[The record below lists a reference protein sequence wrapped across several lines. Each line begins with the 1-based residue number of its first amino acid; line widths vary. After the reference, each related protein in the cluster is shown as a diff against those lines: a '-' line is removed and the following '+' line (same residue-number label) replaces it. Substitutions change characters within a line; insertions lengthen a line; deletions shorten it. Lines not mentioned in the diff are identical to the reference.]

1 MKQHRFDMQALSRA
15 KRRYMSSYILA
26 FLIALSSV
34 MIGGEANA
42 QTESERSP
50 VIATTQQLIEPPECQ
65 DLFVAHDLAHVTDTA
80 DGVVRMFEAN
90 GSGLAV
96 GDLDND
102 GDLDLVFGNH
112 FGPNTILW
120 NQGGLLFE
128 AEPLGEGRTRAV
140 TIVDVDADGRR
151 DIVLTTNTGAINYW
165 RNQGDGVF
173 ERRLLPGVARPAY
186 VINWGDLDQDGDLDL
201 VTAPYDAG
209 FLTDLGDSYLLSGGS
224 AVVYYENQL
233 SATPDGDLSGRF
245 VPTQLAGNAQALAL
259 ALTDVNADGRT
270 DILVGNDFGVP
281 DYAFVQTEGD
291 EDAVAWSEATPF
303 TVTAHST
310 MSFDL
315 GDVDNDGDL
324 DLFATDM
331 KPYSFDEDLRTAYAP
346 LMAAMAGDPHMEGD
360 PQIMENVLQVQSPD
374 GRYENRAGPWHI
386 DGTGWSWSAK
396 FGDLDNDGYPRSLC
410 GQRHDRRDHLRPPAR
425 P

>member
-1 MKQHRFDMQALSRA
+1 MKQHCLDMQALSTA

-42 QTESERSP
+42 QTESARSP
-50 VIATTQQLIEPPECQ
+50 VIATTQQLIEPPECR
-65 DLFVAHDLAHVTDTA
+65 DLFVAHELAHVTDTA

-224 AVVYYENQL
+224 AVVHYENQL
-233 SATPDGDLSGRF
+233 AQAPDGSLSGRF

-259 ALTDVNADGRT
+259 ALTDVNADGRI

-291 EDAVAWSEATPF
+291 EDAAAWSEATPF

-331 KPYSFDEDLRTAYAP
+331 KPYSFDEDLMDGLCAADGGHGRRSAHGGRSADHGECAP
-346 LMAAMAGDPHMEGD
+346 GAIA
-360 PQIMENVLQVQSPD
+360 
-374 GRYENRAGPWHI
+374 R
-386 DGTGWSWSAK
+386 
-396 FGDLDNDGYPRSLC
+396 RSLRKSGGTVAHRWHRLELV
-410 GQRHDRRDHLRPPAR
+410 GQVRRSGQ
-425 P
+425 